1 MFCLINNL
9 TLLAANNEE
18 LRSGEMSA
26 ADVECGV
33 RDGYPHIYISRIR
46 VDIWCRYLV

>member
-18 LRSGEMSA
+18 LKSGARSA
-26 ADVECGV
+26 ADVECRV
-33 RDGYPHIYISRIR
+33 RDGYPHI
-46 VDIWCRYLV
+46 